1 MLPERYLKWREWLSE
16 LLSNMISLMTIQY
29 SKTELNK
36 THAILAISISIKKKR
51 VLSCALMQ
59 SDITQCLFPATR
71 AAGRETEG
79 VGVSKGLS
87 ERAPFPPGHILHYP
101 PG

>member
-36 THAILAISISIKKKR
+36 THTILAISISIKKKR
-51 VLSCALMQ
+51 F
-59 SDITQCLFPATR
+59 CLVP
-71 AAGRETEG
+71 
-79 VGVSKGLS
+79 
-87 ERAPFPPGHILHYP
+87 
-101 PG
+101 